1 MDIVRP
7 AAEPAGLDAAVTTP
21 GGLVPG
27 MTRPPGLKPHAPL
40 FDADRHPG
48 RQSGTP
54 DPTSSFRY
62 LEDSE
67 WVFGPWSSH
76 LSRWLAYETEG
87 EFFLLVRF
95 KRKGG
100 GETRTYAY
108 RFSSAAEVA
117 SIDTAMKRSPHPFGQ
132 VLNPRVIKAG
142 VPFS

>member
-7 AAEPAGLDAAVTTP
+7 PSGPAGLDAAVTTP

-27 MTRPPGLKPHAPL
+27 MTRPPGLRPHAPL

-62 LEDSE
+62 LEDSA
-67 WVFGPWSSH
+67 WVFAPAQSH
-76 LSRWLAYETEG
+76 ISRWLAYEVDDEYY
-87 EFFLLVRF
+87 LLVRF

-100 GETRTYAY
+100 GETRTYSY
-108 RFSSAAEVA
+108 RFSSSAEVA
-117 SIDTAMKRSPHPFGQ
+117 SIDTAMKRSPHPYSA
-132 VLNPRVIKAG
+132 VLRPRVIQAG